1 MENTMATLENLNA
14 LKLTDEKRPKN
25 QPPIVQRR
33 NKLIS
38 KLWEQLELA
47 KARHTGK
54 DFVIKRYKNV
64 KDLEG
69 NIKSIE
75 KPKRIKP
82 WWFTSNTGALCIN
95 VFYGSKVLELA
106 KGKTGIEAAN
116 LENVIEVLGLLK
128 REAEMGTFD
137 EAIETASLQLGS
149 LFELKMTNKS
159 QKSKVLTD
167 SIAQTAF
174 INK

>member
-1 MENTMATLENLNA
+1 MASLDSLNT
-14 LKLTDEKRPKN
+14 LKLTDAKRPKN

-47 KARHTGK
+47 KAKHSGK
-54 DFVIKRYKNV
+54 DFVVKRYKNV

-69 NIKSIE
+69 NMKSIE

-82 WWFTSNTGALCIN
+82 WWFTSSTGALCIN
-95 VFYGSKVLELA
+95 VFYGSKLLELA
-106 KGKTGIEAAN
+106 NGKTAVEAAN
-116 LENVIEVLGLLK
+116 LENVIEVLELLK

-137 EAIETASLQLGS
+137 AAIEAASLQLRS
-149 LFELKMTNKS
+149 RFELKLPKTS

-167 SIAQTAF
+167 SNTQTAF

>member
-1 MENTMATLENLNA
+1 MATLDSLNT
-14 LKLTDEKRPKN
+14 LKLTDAKRPKN

-47 KARHTGK
+47 KAKHSGK
-54 DFVIKRYKNV
+54 DFVVKRYKNV

-75 KPKRIKP
+75 KPKCIKP
-82 WWFTSNTGALCIN
+82 WWFTSSAGTLCIN

-106 KGKTGIEAAN
+106 KGKTAIEAAN
-116 LENVIEVLGLLK
+116 LENVIEVLELLK
-128 REAEMGTFD
+128 REAELGAFD
-137 EAIETASLQLGS
+137 AAIEAASLQLRS
-149 LFELKMTNKS
+149 RFELKIPKTI
-159 QKSKVLTD
+159 QKSTVLTR
-167 SIAQTAF
+167 SVA
-174 INK
+174 

>member
-1 MENTMATLENLNA
+1 MATLAGLNT
-14 LKLTDEKRPKN
+14 LKFTDVKRPKN
-25 QPPIVQRR
+25 QPPVVQRR

-47 KARHTGK
+47 KAKHSGK

-75 KPKRIKP
+75 RPKRIKP
-82 WWFTSNTGALCIN
+82 WWFTSSTGTLCIN

-106 KGKTGIEAAN
+106 NGKTAVEATN
-116 LENVIEVLGLLK
+116 LEHVIEVLELLK
-128 REAEMGTFD
+128 REAEIGTFD
-137 EAIETASLQLGS
+137 AAIEAASLQLRS
-149 LFELKMTNKS
+149 RFELKIPKTN
-159 QKSKVLTD
+159 QKSKVLTN
-167 SIAQTAF
+167 SIAQIAF

>member
-1 MENTMATLENLNA
+1 MAILENLNT
-14 LKLTDEKRPKN
+14 LKFTDTKRPKN

-47 KARHTGK
+47 KSKHSGK
-54 DFVIKRYKNV
+54 DFVVKRYKNV

-82 WWFTSNTGALCIN
+82 WWFTSNTGTLCIN
-95 VFYGSKVLELA
+95 VFYGSKLLDLA
-106 KGKTGIEAAN
+106 NGKTAVEATN
-116 LENVIEVLGLLK
+116 LANVIEVLELLK
-128 REAEMGTFD
+128 REAEIGTFD
-137 EAIETASLQLGS
+137 AAIEAASLQLRS
-149 LFELKMTNKS
+149 RFELKIPKTS

-167 SIAQTAF
+167 SNTQTAF

>member
-1 MENTMATLENLNA
+1 MATLENLNT
-14 LKLTDEKRPKN
+14 LKFTDAKRPKN
-25 QPPIVQRR
+25 QPPLLQRR

-38 KLWEQLELA
+38 KLWEQIELA
-47 KARHTGK
+47 KSKHSGK
-54 DFVIKRYKNV
+54 DFVVKRYKNV

-82 WWFTSNTGALCIN
+82 WWFTSSTGTLCIN

-106 KGKTGIEAAN
+106 SGKTAVEATN
-116 LENVIEVLGLLK
+116 LENVIEVLELLK
-128 REAEMGTFD
+128 REAEIGTFD
-137 EAIETASLQLGS
+137 EAIEAASLQLRS
-149 LFELKMTNKS
+149 RFELKIPKTS
-159 QKSKVLTD
+159 QKSKVLAR
-167 SIAQTAF
+167 SIAQTQF

>member
-1 MENTMATLENLNA
+1 MENMMEVLDSLNT
-14 LKLTDEKRPKN
+14 LKLTDTKRPKN

-82 WWFTSNTGALCIN
+82 WWFTSTTGALCIN
-95 VFYGSKVLELA
+95 VFYGSKILELA
-106 KGKTGIEAAN
+106 KGKTAVEAAN
-116 LENVIEVLGLLK
+116 LENVIEILGLLK
-128 REAEMGTFD
+128 REAEIGTFD
-137 EAIETASLQLGS
+137 AAIEAASLQLRS
-149 LFELKMTNKS
+149 RFELKIPKTI
-159 QKSKVLTD
+159 QKSKVLNR
-167 SIAQTAF
+167 SIA
-174 INK
+174 

>member
-1 MENTMATLENLNA
+1 MATLDSLNT
-14 LKLTDEKRPKN
+14 LKLTDAKKPKN
-25 QPPIVQRR
+25 QSTVVQRR

-47 KARHTGK
+47 KARHSGK
-54 DFVIKRYKNV
+54 DFVVKRYKNV

-82 WWFTSNTGALCIN
+82 WWFTSSTESLCIN

-106 KGKTGIEAAN
+106 TGKTAIEATD
-116 LENVIEVLGLLK
+116 LTNVIEVLELLK
-128 REAEMGTFD
+128 REAEIGTFD
-137 EAIETASLQLGS
+137 AAIETASMQLRS
-149 LFELKMTNKS
+149 RFELKIPKTS
-159 QKSKVLTD
+159 QKSKVLTR
-167 SIAQTAF
+167 SFAENALH
-174 INK
+174 K

>member
-1 MENTMATLENLNA
+1 MATLDSLNT
-14 LKLTDEKRPKN
+14 LKLTDAKRPKN

-47 KARHTGK
+47 KAKHSGK
-54 DFVIKRYKNV
+54 DFVVKRYKNV

-75 KPKRIKP
+75 KPKCIKP
-82 WWFTSNTGALCIN
+82 WWFTSSAGTLCIN
-95 VFYGSKVLELA
+95 VFYGSKLLELTN
-106 KGKTGIEAAN
+106 GKTAVEATN
-116 LENVIEVLGLLK
+116 LENVIEVLELLK
-128 REAEMGTFD
+128 CEAEIGTFD
-137 EAIETASLQLGS
+137 AAIEAASLQLRS
-149 LFELKMTNKS
+149 RFELKIPKTS
-159 QKSKVLTD
+159 QKSKVLSDFNT
-167 SIAQTAF
+167 QTAF

>member
-1 MENTMATLENLNA
+1 MENMMGTLDSLNT
-14 LKLTDEKRPKN
+14 LKLTDAKRPKN

-47 KARHTGK
+47 KAKHSGK

-82 WWFTSNTGALCIN
+82 WWFTSSTGAMFIN

-106 KGKTGIEAAN
+106 KGKTAIEAAN

-137 EAIETASLQLGS
+137 EAIEAASLQLRS
-149 LFELKMTNKS
+149 RFELKIPKTS

-167 SIAQTAF
+167 FIAQTAF

>member
-1 MENTMATLENLNA
+1 MATLENLNT
-14 LKLTDEKRPKN
+14 LKFTDAKRPKN
-25 QPPIVQRR
+25 QPPLLQRR

-38 KLWEQLELA
+38 KLWEQIELA
-47 KARHTGK
+47 KSKHSGK
-54 DFVIKRYKNV
+54 DFVVKRYKNV

-82 WWFTSNTGALCIN
+82 WWFTSSTGTLCIN

-106 KGKTGIEAAN
+106 NGKTAVEATN
-116 LENVIEVLGLLK
+116 LANVIEVLELLK
-128 REAEMGTFD
+128 REAEIGTFD
-137 EAIETASLQLGS
+137 EAIEAASLQLRS
-149 LFELKMTNKS
+149 RFELKIPKTS
-159 QKSKVLTD
+159 QKSKVLAR
-167 SIAQTAF
+167 SIAQTQF

>member
-1 MENTMATLENLNA
+1 MENTMAILENLNN
-14 LKLTDEKRPKN
+14 LKLTDAKRPKN
-25 QPPIVQRR
+25 QPAIVQRR

-38 KLWEQLELA
+38 KLWEQIELA
-47 KARHTGK
+47 KAKHSGK
-54 DFVIKRYKNV
+54 DFVVKRYKNV

-82 WWFTSNTGALCIN
+82 WWFTSSTGTLCIN
-95 VFYGSKVLELA
+95 VFYGSKLLELA
-106 KGKTGIEAAN
+106 NGKTAVEATN
-116 LENVIEVLGLLK
+116 LENVIEVLELLK
-128 REAEMGTFD
+128 REAEIGTFD
-137 EAIETASLQLGS
+137 APIEAASLQLRS
-149 LFELKMTNKS
+149 RFELKIPKMT

-167 SIAQTAF
+167 SNTQTSF

>member
-1 MENTMATLENLNA
+1 MATLDSLNT
-14 LKLTDEKRPKN
+14 LKFTDVKRPKN

-47 KARHTGK
+47 KAKHSGK
-54 DFVIKRYKNV
+54 DFVIKRHKNV

-82 WWFTSNTGALCIN
+82 WWFTSSTGTLCIN
-95 VFYGSKVLELA
+95 VFYGSKLLELA
-106 KGKTGIEAAN
+106 NGKTAVEATD
-116 LENVIEVLGLLK
+116 LVNVIEVLELLR
-128 REAEMGTFD
+128 REAEIGTFD
-137 EAIETASLQLGS
+137 AAIEAASLQLRS
-149 LFELKMTNKS
+149 RFELKIPKTS
-159 QKSKVLTD
+159 QNSKVLNG
-167 SIAQTAF
+167 SIA
-174 INK
+174 

>member
-1 MENTMATLENLNA
+1 MATIDSLKT
-14 LKLTDEKRPKN
+14 LKLTDVKRPKS
-25 QPPIVQRR
+25 QPPVVQRR

-47 KARHTGK
+47 KARHSGK

-82 WWFTSNTGALCIN
+82 WWFTSSTGTLCIN
-95 VFYGSKVLELA
+95 VFYGSKLLELA
-106 KGKTGIEAAN
+106 NGKTAVEAAN
-116 LENVIEVLGLLK
+116 LENVIEVLELLK
-128 REAEMGTFD
+128 REAELGTFD
-137 EAIETASLQLGS
+137 AAIEAASLQLRS
-149 LFELKMTNKS
+149 RFELKIPKTS
-159 QKSKVLTD
+159 QTSKILTG
-167 SIAQTAF
+167 SIA
-174 INK
+174 

>member
-1 MENTMATLENLNA
+1 MATLENLNT
-14 LKLTDEKRPKN
+14 LKFTDAKRPKN

-47 KARHTGK
+47 RAKHNGK

-75 KPKRIKP
+75 SP
-82 WWFTSNTGALCIN
+82 SALN
-95 VFYGSKVLELA
+95 LGGL
-106 KGKTGIEAAN
+106 TAAQ
-116 LENVIEVLGLLK
+116 ERCVSMCFM
-128 REAEMGTFD
+128 A
-137 EAIETASLQLGS
+137 AS
-149 LFELKMTNKS
+149 F
-159 QKSKVLTD
+159 
-167 SIAQTAF
+167 
-174 INK
+174 

>member
-1 MENTMATLENLNA
+1 METLENLNT
-14 LKLTDEKRPKN
+14 LKLTDAKRPKN

-47 KARHTGK
+47 KARHSGK
-54 DFVIKRYKNV
+54 DYVVKRYKNI

-82 WWFTSNTGALCIN
+82 WWFTSSTGVLCIN
-95 VFYGSKVLELA
+95 VFYGSKLLELA
-106 KGKTGIEAAN
+106 NGKTAVEATD
-116 LENVIEVLGLLK
+116 LESVIEILELLK
-128 REAEMGTFD
+128 REAEIGTFD
-137 EAIETASLQLGS
+137 EAIEAASLQLRS
-149 LFELKMTNKS
+149 RFELKIPKTS
-159 QKSKVLTD
+159 QKSKVSAR
-167 SIAQTAF
+167 SIA
-174 INK
+174 

>member
-1 MENTMATLENLNA
+1 MATLENINT
-14 LKLTDEKRPKN
+14 LKLTDVKRPKN

-38 KLWEQLELA
+38 KLWEQIELA
-47 KARHTGK
+47 KAKHFGK
-54 DFVIKRYKNV
+54 DFVVKRYKNV

-69 NIKSIE
+69 NTKSVE

-82 WWFTSNTGALCIN
+82 WWFTSSTGTLCIN

-106 KGKTGIEAAN
+106 NGKTAVEAAN
-116 LENVIEVLGLLK
+116 LENVIEILELLK
-128 REAEMGTFD
+128 REAEIGTFD
-137 EAIETASLQLGS
+137 AAIEAASLQLRS
-149 LFELKMTNKS
+149 RFELKIPKTS
-159 QKSKVLTD
+159 QKSTALTD
-167 SIAQTAF
+167 SISQTQF

>member
-1 MENTMATLENLNA
+1 MATLDSLNT
-14 LKLTDEKRPKN
+14 LKFSDAKRPKN

-47 KARHTGK
+47 KAKHSGK
-54 DFVIKRYKNV
+54 NFVVKRYKNI

-82 WWFTSNTGALCIN
+82 WWFTSSTGALCIN

-106 KGKTGIEAAN
+106 NGKTAVEAAN
-116 LENVIEVLGLLK
+116 LENVIEVLELLK
-128 REAEMGTFD
+128 REVELGTFD
-137 EAIETASLQLGS
+137 AAIEAASLQLRS
-149 LFELKMTNKS
+149 RFELKIPKMS
-159 QKSKVLTD
+159 QKSKVLTR
-167 SIAQTAF
+167 SIT
-174 INK
+174 

>member
-1 MENTMATLENLNA
+1 MATLDSLNT
-14 LKLTDEKRPKN
+14 LKFTDTKRPKN

-47 KARHTGK
+47 KAKHSGK

-82 WWFTSNTGALCIN
+82 WWFISSTGALCIN

-106 KGKTGIEAAN
+106 SGKTAIEATDLA
-116 LENVIEVLGLLK
+116 NVIEVLELLK
-128 REAEMGTFD
+128 REAEIGTFD
-137 EAIETASLQLGS
+137 AAIEAASLQLRS
-149 LFELKMTNKS
+149 RFELKIPKTN
-159 QKSKVLTD
+159 QKSKVLTR
-167 SIAQTAF
+167 SIA
-174 INK
+174 

>member
-1 MENTMATLENLNA
+1 METLDSLNT
-14 LKLTDEKRPKN
+14 LKLTDTKRPKN

-47 KARHTGK
+47 KAKHSGK

-64 KDLEG
+64 KDREG

-82 WWFTSNTGALCIN
+82 WWFTSSAGTLCIN
-95 VFYGSKVLELA
+95 VFYGSKLLELA
-106 KGKTGIEAAN
+106 SGKTAVEAAN
-116 LENVIEVLGLLK
+116 LENVIEVLELLR
-128 REAEMGTFD
+128 REAEIGTFD
-137 EAIETASLQLGS
+137 EAIEAASLQLRRR
-149 LFELKMTNKS
+149 FELKIPKASKS
-159 QKSKVLTD
+159 NLS
-167 SIAQTAF
+167 
-174 INK
+174 

>member
-1 MENTMATLENLNA
+1 MAMLDSLNT
-14 LKLTDEKRPKN
+14 LKLTDTKRPKN

-47 KARHTGK
+47 KAKHSGK

-69 NIKSIE
+69 NVKSIE

-82 WWFTSNTGALCIN
+82 WWFTCTTGALCIN
-95 VFYGSKVLELA
+95 VFYGSKLIELA
-106 KGKTGIEAAN
+106 KGKSAIEAAN
-116 LENVIEVLGLLK
+116 LENVIEVLEILK
-128 REAEMGTFD
+128 HEAETGTFD
-137 EAIETASLQLGS
+137 EAIETASLQLRS
-149 LFELKMTNKS
+149 RFELKIPKTS

-167 SIAQTAF
+167 SIAQTQF

>member
-1 MENTMATLENLNA
+1 MAILENLNN
-14 LKLTDEKRPKN
+14 LKLTDAKRPKN
-25 QPPIVQRR
+25 QPAIVQRR

-38 KLWEQLELA
+38 KLWEQIELA
-47 KARHTGK
+47 KAKHSGK
-54 DFVIKRYKNV
+54 DFVVKRYKNV

-82 WWFTSNTGALCIN
+82 WWFTSSTGTLCIN
-95 VFYGSKVLELA
+95 VFYGSKLLELA
-106 KGKTGIEAAN
+106 NGKTAVEATN
-116 LENVIEVLGLLK
+116 LENVIEVLELLK
-128 REAEMGTFD
+128 REAEIGTFD
-137 EAIETASLQLGS
+137 APIEAASLQLRS
-149 LFELKMTNKS
+149 RFELKIPKMT

-167 SIAQTAF
+167 SNTQTAF